1 MKYSEIDILN
11 FVDGCLNDA
20 QTAEFLAELRV
31 NPELAN
37 LVELMQASK
46 LPIDKAYEQESQTP
60 VPPALRNR
68 VAALI
73 VDNAR
78 ANNAEKPQEQ
88 SGESALKQVEVPNAN
103 DTAVTRSSDGLAK
116 LGWAVC
122 LLAGVAIGVVM
133 SPIYSQF
140 KNAAVSDNTQTLA
153 EISALQSHERFV
165 ARVADYQSLY
175 VENTVSAVSDS
186 RLQQAQLLLQS
197 LSSRSAVQT
206 GIPDFTAYGYE
217 FARAQELGFEGEVLV
232 QLVYRKPGA
241 IPLAFCYMPKASHP
255 NLAKQVSQHHQLQA
269 VSWIEDSQQFVIV
282 ADESQA
288 ILRKMS
294 DDSAVVF

>member
-11 FVDGCLNDA
+11 FVDGRLNDA
-20 QTAEFLAELRV
+20 QTAEFMAELRV

-46 LPIDKAYEQESQTP
+46 LPIDKAYEQESQAP
-60 VPPALRNR
+60 VPAALRNR

-78 ANNAEKPQEQ
+78 ANNAEKPQKQPSESDLEQ
-88 SGESALKQVEVPNAN
+88 VDVTDSN
-103 DTAVTRSSDGLAK
+103 DVSVMRSSDRLAK
-116 LGWAVC
+116 FGWAVC
-122 LLAGVAIGVVM
+122 LLAGVAIGVLM
-133 SPIYSQF
+133 SPIYSQI
-140 KNAAVSDNTQTLA
+140 KNATLSDNTQTLT
-153 EISALQSHERFV
+153 EFSAQQNHERFV

-175 VENTVSAVSDS
+175 VENTVATVSDS
-186 RLQQAQLLLQS
+186 RLEQAQLLLQS

-241 IPLAFCYMPKASHP
+241 TPLAFCYMPSANHP

-269 VSWIEDSQQFVIV
+269 VSWIENSQQFVIV

-288 ILRKMS
+288 VLKQMS
-294 DDSAVVF
+294 NDSVAVF